1 MAEITGM
8 ENRILMQQARESLKG
23 KWGLAVG
30 TFLVYIL
37 ILILIPYFPYIPWW
51 VAWIISLIISGPM
64 YVGISIFSLALS
76 RNRDPRFS
84 QIFDGFKNF
93 DVSLGAYLLY
103 MIFIILWTILLIIPG
118 IIATLSYSM
127 TYFIIAEDDSIGP
140 LEAIRKSKQMMY
152 GYKWKMFCL
161 ALRFVGWFLL
171 CILTFGIGFLWLI
184 PYWFISYAKFYDD
197 LVNLKNH
204 QEKVAEA

>member
-1 MAEITGM
+1 MAEITGT

-23 KWGLAVG
+23 KWGLAMG
-30 TFLVYIL
+30 TFLVYML
-37 ILILIPYFPYIPWW
+37 ILVLIQVIPL
-51 VAWIISLIISGPM
+51 AGWIISLIISGPM

-76 RNRDPRFS
+76 RNRDPRLS

-93 DVSLGAYLLY
+93 SVSLGAYLLY
-103 MIFIILWTILLIIPG
+103 VIFIILWTILLIIPG
-118 IIATLSYSM
+118 IIAALSYSM

-161 ALRFVGWFLL
+161 ALRFVGWGLL

-184 PYWFISYAKFYDD
+184 PYWFVSYAKFYDD
-197 LVNLKNH
+197 LLNLKSA
-204 QEKVAEA
+204 QVKVE